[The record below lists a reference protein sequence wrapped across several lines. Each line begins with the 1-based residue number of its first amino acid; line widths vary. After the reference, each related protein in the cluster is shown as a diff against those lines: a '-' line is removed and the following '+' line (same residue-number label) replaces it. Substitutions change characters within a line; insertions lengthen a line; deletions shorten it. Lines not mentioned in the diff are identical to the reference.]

1 MNSHDWELKGV
12 KIVKKSQI
20 FENDNFVNDSQIM
33 QIAENVNE
41 SQN

>member
-1 MNSHDWELKGV
+1 MNSHDWELKAV